1 MKMRTEYRNPHTN
14 KGESRGREFEKCSC
28 IFQIE
33 ACSKE
38 AEKIDSLINY
48 ASPTLVS
55 QVPLSAF
62 LTSKIKTSSI
72 RSSGGSPAPP
82 LPPHACFLLVL
93 LIAVVPGL
101 HQL

>member
-1 MKMRTEYRNPHTN
+1 MCCVGT
-14 KGESRGREFEKCSC
+14 CVL
-28 IFQIE
+28 QIE

-55 QVPLSAF
+55 HVPLSAF
-62 LTSKIKTSSI
+62 LSSEIKASSI
-72 RSSGGSPAPP
+72 QSSGVCPPSP
-82 LPPHACFLLVL
+82 LPPLMCFIVGFLV
-93 LIAVVPGL
+93 AAAPVL